1 MIDREQSE
9 ATKYRIATMAMNF
22 YPGKPDAELGYSVD
36 EDVQWCL
43 QPLLDLPPDDFAAV
57 YEAARAT
64 IIDPTAQREH
74 LTQVLDRLVAGDENN
89 ER

>member
-1 MIDREQSE
+1 MIERANVE
-9 ATKYRIATMAMNF
+9 AVKYRIAVMALG
-22 YPGKPDAELGYSVD
+22 YYADKSDVEPGYSVD
-36 EDVQWCL
+36 EDLQWCL
-43 QPLLDLPPDDFAAV
+43 QPFLDLAPDDFAAV

-74 LTQVLDRLVAGDENN
+74 LTEVLDRLVAGGQHG